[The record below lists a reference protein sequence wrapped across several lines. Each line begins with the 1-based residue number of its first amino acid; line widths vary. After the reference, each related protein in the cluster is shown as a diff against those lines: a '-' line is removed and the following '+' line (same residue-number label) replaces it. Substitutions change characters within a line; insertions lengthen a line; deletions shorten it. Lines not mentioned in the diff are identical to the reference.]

1 MHNAYIALFS
11 HTDPLDAQL
20 TLIEDNCGVDSFD
33 ISWRLLTRL
42 PCDNEL
48 TYKVAL
54 SVRTLTGNYN
64 YAIMTAIINDTSFSF
79 NNLTSNTS
87 YLVEVFLIHYD
98 VVSNKSHP
106 MYVNTKMEPSTITSM

>member
-11 HTDPLDAQL
+11 HTDPLDARL

-48 TYKVAL
+48 TYKVVL
-54 SVRTLTGNYN
+54 SVRTLTGNYC
-64 YAIMTAIINDTSFSF
+64 AIMATIINDTSFSF
-79 NNLTSNTS
+79 NNLTSNTIFS
-87 YLVEVFLIHYD
+87 
-98 VVSNKSHP
+98 
-106 MYVNTKMEPSTITSM
+106 